1 MRVYNCYVT
10 DSRLNLTKA
19 SPLYPSGYAPSG
31 SSLASALRLI
41 KFIKFRPMPRRPLD
55 IVSLLD
61 HGIPALESYFE
72 LSETITIGRLY
83 GIRAYI
89 GLFDVLLGSPFEK
102 WTEWTQWTLVQQLDT
117 AKRIRMPNVF
127 FRALL
132 VRIMLYGGLLTSTT
146 KS

>member
-61 HGIPALESYFE
+61 HGEKGKMPGHRYFV
-72 LSETITIGRLY
+72 S
-83 GIRAYI
+83 
-89 GLFDVLLGSPFEK
+89 
-102 WTEWTQWTLVQQLDT
+102 
-117 AKRIRMPNVF
+117 
-127 FRALL
+127 
-132 VRIMLYGGLLTSTT
+132 LTRSRHSGTRV
-146 KS
+146 